1 MNQECELNILSMKN
15 VTKTYQSGRDTLL
28 ILDDVTFDV
37 ASGESLVIT
46 GESGSGKSTLL
57 NLIGGLDLPDSGEI
71 LSCDWAL
78 TEKAEVELSRY
89 RNEKTGFIFQF
100 HYLLKDFTALE
111 NIMMPGRI
119 LGLKKKDVRDR
130 AEELL
135 DKVGLARRGLHYPGQ
150 LSGGERQ
157 RIALAR
163 ALMNRPPLILAD
175 EPTGSLDE
183 KNSRVVEDLLF
194 SLAEEER
201 TTLVLVTHDQALA
214 DRGRRRFHLHGGRLV
229 LS

>member
-1 MNQECELNILSMKN
+1 MSILTMKD
-15 VTKTYQSGRDTLL
+15 VTKTYKSGNDTLL
-28 ILDDVTFDV
+28 ILDGINLELT
-37 ASGESLVIT
+37 AGESLVIT
-46 GESGSGKSTLL
+46 GESGSGKSTFL
-57 NLIGGLDLPDSGEI
+57 NLIGGLDAPDKGEISACDRVLTSSGE
-71 LSCDWAL
+71 SA
-78 TEKAEVELSRY
+78 LSRY

-119 LGLKKKDVRDR
+119 KGAGKQAIRDR

-135 DKVGLARRGLHYPGQ
+135 EKVGLSSRKDHYPGQ

-157 RIALAR
+157 RVALAR
-163 ALMNRPPLILAD
+163 AMMNKPPLILAD

-194 SLAEEER
+194 KLTEEEG
-201 TTLVLVTHDQALA
+201 TTLVLVTHDPQLA
-214 DRGRRRFHLHGGRLV
+214 ARGTRRYHLHGGRL
-229 LS
+229 SD

>member
-1 MNQECELNILSMKN
+1 MKN
-15 VTKTYQSGRDTLL
+15 VTKTYKSGRDTLL
-28 ILDDVTFDV
+28 ILDDICLEVPT
-37 ASGESLVIT
+37 GESLVIT

-57 NLIGGLDLPDSGEI
+57 NLIGGLDIPDRGEI
-71 LSCDWAL
+71 LSCDWSL
-78 TEKAEVELSRY
+78 TKRGELELSRY

-119 LGLKKKDVRDR
+119 LGLKKRDVQTR
-130 AEELL
+130 AETLL
-135 DKVGLARRGLHYPGQ
+135 KKVGLKDRGSHYPGQ

-163 ALMNRPPLILAD
+163 ALMNKPPLVLAD

-183 KNSRVVEDLLF
+183 KNSLVVEDLLF
-194 SLAEEER
+194 DLAEQEN
-201 TTLVLVTHDQALA
+201 TTLILVTHDTALA
-214 DRGRRRFHLHGGRLV
+214 ERGARRLHLHGGRLV
-229 LS
+229 QP

>member
-1 MNQECELNILSMKN
+1 MSILSLRN
-15 VTKTYQSGRDTLL
+15 VTKTYQSGDDTLL
-28 ILDDVTFDV
+28 ILDSVDFSVPRG
-37 ASGESLVIT
+37 SSLVIT

-57 NLIGGLDLPDSGEI
+57 NLIGGLDAPDEGEI
-71 LSCDWAL
+71 TACDQVI
-78 TEKAEVELSRY
+78 TGMNETVLSRY

-119 LGLKKKDVRDR
+119 QGRNKKALTER
-130 AEELL
+130 AGELIE
-135 DKVGLARRGLHYPGQ
+135 KVGLTGRKDHFPGQ

-163 ALMNRPPLILAD
+163 ALMNQPPLILAD

-194 SLAEEER
+194 QLTEEAG
-201 TTLVLVTHDQALA
+201 TTLILVTHDPDLA
-214 DRGRRRFHLHGGRLV
+214 ERGGLRYHLHGGSLNRK
-229 LS
+229 